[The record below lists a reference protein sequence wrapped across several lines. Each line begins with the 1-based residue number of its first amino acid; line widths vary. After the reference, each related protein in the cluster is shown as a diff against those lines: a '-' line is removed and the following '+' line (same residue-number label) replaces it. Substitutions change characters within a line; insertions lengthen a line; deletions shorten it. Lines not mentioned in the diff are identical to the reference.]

1 MGHSK
6 LGQLQY
12 RGKNVNVTALGCTL
26 LLFVS
31 ASLLPATTQASAVAP
46 KMKCMVGPVTKKYGK
61 SSWLVYSCED
71 GKSIQ
76 IVSDPTNK
84 SIRFRFTFIADD
96 GGYALHGEGQGDK
109 RVTDAAY
116 QDLNALGEADIAALV
131 SETRKASGVLAKD
144 VPIGATQSK
153 AATLSASDLI
163 TAERNTSTSEIY
175 GRLLNPDTPLQE
187 RQAIFVDLEAKA
199 QEGDQKAMYVV
210 GSLYRIG
217 DALPASPVARDMAK
231 ARLYLSNA
239 ATHGEILAMAKMA
252 EIEVASMNPMEAMTW
267 AQIYG
272 HYALLQPEAYRPSDG
287 YLGEL
292 VDRASRGIG
301 KAQLQDVVDHLNAFI
316 TAYDSAVK
324 SGAERRSSVSADMAA
339 TDVPKKS
346 ITFSSSDYWPPAGF
360 ADFLVS
366 FAPDGTVK
374 DVWLLDAT
382 PDTKLGNLLR
392 SSMKGYRVG
401 AAPASESGSL
411 RYGFIPSI
419 FDDGKFRLA
428 HKSP

>member
-1 MGHSK
+1 M
-6 LGQLQY
+6 
-12 RGKNVNVTALGCTL
+12 
-26 LLFVS
+26 
-31 ASLLPATTQASAVAP
+31 
-46 KMKCMVGPVTKKYGK
+46 
-61 SSWLVYSCED
+61 
-71 GKSIQ
+71 
-76 IVSDPTNK
+76 
-84 SIRFRFTFIADD
+84 
-96 GGYALHGEGQGDK
+96 
-109 RVTDAAY
+109 
-116 QDLNALGEADIAALV
+116 GEADVAALV
-131 SETRKASGVLAKD
+131 AETRKAAGVVAKD
-144 VPIGATQSK
+144 APVDATQSK
-153 AATLSASDLI
+153 AATLSPADLI
-163 TAERNTSTSEIY
+163 TAERKSSGSEIY

-187 RQAIFVDLEAKA
+187 RQAIFASLEAKA
-199 QEGDQKAMYVV
+199 QEGDQKALYVV

-217 DALPASPVARDMAK
+217 NELPASPVARDMDK

-252 EIEVASMNPMEAMTW
+252 EIEVASMHPMEAMTW

-316 TAYDSAVK
+316 TAYDSPVK
-324 SGAERRSSVSADMAA
+324 SGAVQRSSIPADMAA

-346 ITFSSSDYWPPAGF
+346 ITFHGSDYRPPAGF

-382 PDTKLGNLLR
+382 PDNKLGNLLR
-392 SSMKGYRVG
+392 TSIKGYRVG
-401 AAPASESGSL
+401 AAPASESGGL

-419 FDDGKFRLA
+419 FDDGKFQLA